1 MRIISQLEHEKLIV
15 AQYQKY
21 ECFSFD
27 FQWRLE
33 IWSNITKNLQI
44 YIYYKIIYDL
54 WIKSLIFIMV
64 WFESQNRYFQKII
77 WYQTKLFW
85 ILEQH
90 YFAYP
95 CKHGRAVFKNV
106 KFQTCAFLQEDG
118 NTFLWKNI
126 NFQKMRLR
134 KMNEWLSENQI
145 NTIYFCTEAQY

>member
-1 MRIISQLEHEKLIV
+1 M
-15 AQYQKY
+15 
-21 ECFSFD
+21 
-27 FQWRLE
+27 
-33 IWSNITKNLQI
+33 
-44 YIYYKIIYDL
+44 YDL
-54 WIKSLIFIMV
+54 WI
-64 WFESQNRYFQKII
+64 ESQIDIFEKIFLVSNYF
-77 WYQTKLFW
+77 FW

-145 NTIYFCTEAQY
+145 NTIYFCKEAQY

>member
-1 MRIISQLEHEKLIV
+1 MDTAFRRAIV
-15 AQYQKY
+15 QFFLL
-21 ECFSFD
+21 C
-27 FQWRLE
+27 QW
-33 IWSNITKNLQI
+33 NANLDKPQW
-44 YIYYKIIYDL
+44 KC